1 MKKVKYAFFA
11 FQPSDCE
18 AARLWLT
25 RLYDQG
31 WELEHLPSFAF
42 LPAKFGPRTRDDVKY
57 CVDLTRGVR
66 DPSFAPDGFDQ
77 LVKESGWAL
86 VGTARTGLDIYKS
99 LPGRDPIPI
108 QTDPALFKKAF
119 LRRELLPTLLAFLIV
134 ALFLIL
140 IGSTLG
146 LRTTL
151 PTRLLTS
158 NWELLNAAALLY
170 MIVFFFLTFGWG
182 LRFWLRAS
190 LPAPN
195 LRLARARSFCGTLFY
210 LLWIFCLILL
220 PLSRAVTNEQ
230 PAPVQDPQAVATLPL
245 LRLEDLDLPA
255 DHLPWFRR
263 QSSVLA
269 SELEFEEA
277 IDGISLIQTR
287 WDCRFGWVADQIAS
301 DTLASYERYM
311 PHTPADLGFDQA
323 WTYVSGSGFY
333 SLLLRQGNTV
343 VHLYGGLDL
352 TTPDRLALLW
362 DVLELTDQA

>member
-18 AARLWLT
+18 AAQLWLT

-42 LPAKFGPRTRDDVKY
+42 LPAKFIPRTRGDVKY

-66 DPSFAPDGFDQ
+66 DPNFAPDDFDK
-77 LVKESGWAL
+77 LVQESGWTL
-86 VGTARTGLDIYKS
+86 VGTARTGLDVYKS

-119 LRRELLPTLLAFLIV
+119 FRRELLPILIGGLIV
-134 ALFLIL
+134 ALFLAL
-140 IGSTLG
+140 LGPTLG

-151 PTRLLTS
+151 PTELLTS
-158 NWELLNAAALLY
+158 NWKLLNAVALLY
-170 MIVFFFLTFGWG
+170 MIAFFFVTVGWG
-182 LRFWLRAS
+182 LRFWLRS
-190 LPAPN
+190 SPPTPN
-195 LRLARARSFCGTLFY
+195 LRLARVKSLCGTLFY

-220 PLSRAVTNEQ
+220 PLSRAVTDGQ
-230 PAPVQDPQAVATLPL
+230 LAPVQDPQAVAELPL

-255 DHLPWFRR
+255 APLPWFCQ
-263 QSSVLA
+263 QSSILA

-287 WDCRFGWVADQIAS
+287 WDCRFGWVAEQIVAG
-301 DTLASYERYM
+301 TLASYERYM
-311 PHTPADLGFDQA
+311 PYTPADLGFDQA
-323 WTYVSGSGFY
+323 WTYTDDSGFH

-343 VHLYGGLDL
+343 VHLHGSLDL
-352 TTPDRLALLW
+352 TTPDRLDLLW
-362 DVLELTDQA
+362 DTLELTA

>member
-42 LPAKFGPRTRDDVKY
+42 LPAKFVPRTRDDIKY
-57 CVDLTRGVR
+57 CVDLTHGVR
-66 DPSFAPDGFDQ
+66 DPSFAPDDFDK
-77 LVKESGWAL
+77 LVRESGWAL
-86 VGTARTGLDIYKS
+86 VGAARTGLDVYKS

-119 LRRELLPTLLAFLIV
+119 FRRELLPILIGGLILV
-134 ALFLIL
+134 LFLAL
-140 IGSTLG
+140 LGSTLG

-158 NWELLNAAALLY
+158 NWELLGAAAFLY
-170 MIVFFFLTFGWG
+170 MMAFFFLTVGWG
-182 LRFWLRAS
+182 LRFWLRS
-190 LPAPN
+190 SPPAPN

-220 PLSRAVTNEQ
+220 PFSRILEVEES
-230 PAPVQDPQAVATLPL
+230 APVQDPQAVAELPL

-255 DHLPWFRR
+255 DPLPWFRR

-287 WDCRFGWVADQIAS
+287 WDCRFGWVADQIAA
-301 DTLASYERYM
+301 DTLASHERYM
-311 PHTPADLGFDQA
+311 PYTPADLSFDQS
-323 WTYVSGSGFY
+323 WTYTSDTGFH

-343 VHLYGGLDL
+343 VQLYGSLDL
-352 TTPDRLALLW
+352 TTPDRLERLR
-362 DVLELTDQA
+362 DTLELAS

>member
-18 AARLWLT
+18 AAQLWLT

-42 LPAKFGPRTRDDVKY
+42 LPAKFIPRTRGDVKY

-66 DPSFAPDGFDQ
+66 DPNFAPDDFDK
-77 LVKESGWAL
+77 LVQESGWTL
-86 VGTARTGLDIYKS
+86 VGTARTGLDVYKS

-119 LRRELLPTLLAFLIV
+119 FRRELLPILIGGLIV
-134 ALFLIL
+134 ALFLAL
-140 IGSTLG
+140 LGPTLG

-158 NWELLNAAALLY
+158 NWELLNAVALLY
-170 MIVFFFLTFGWG
+170 MLAFFFFTVGWG
-182 LRFWLRAS
+182 LRFWLRS
-190 LPAPN
+190 SPPAPN
-195 LRLARARSFCGTLFY
+195 LRLACFKSFCGTLFY

-220 PLSRAVTNEQ
+220 PLSRAVTDGQ
-230 PAPVQDPQAVATLPL
+230 LAPVQDPQAVAELPL

-255 DHLPWFRR
+255 APLPWFCQ

-287 WDCRFGWVADQIAS
+287 WDCRFGWVADQIVA

-311 PHTPADLGFDQA
+311 PYTPADLGFDQS
-323 WTYVSGSGFY
+323 WTYMSDSGFH

-343 VHLYGGLDL
+343 VQLYGSLDL
-352 TTPDRLALLW
+352 TTPDHLERLRDA
-362 DVLELTDQA
+362 LELAS